1 MSIDAPKNKADT
13 YSPQSK
19 HAARSDKAS
28 SPPSNPGQPATSP
41 DKPATSLESIN
52 IKVGQAIQAKVVEV
66 LNVVSSRTAQ
76 NSFNVTLEIGGE
88 KLAVKTNVALQP
100 GQTIDLI
107 VNAKGELILPKPTK
121 TDTAALI
128 AALSKVLP
136 YQQPVGKVI
145 TALLQNLPTIGSE
158 NTQVKQLTEQLT
170 SLLPKSANFLSNSNS
185 SNQLPGGQTSAGQLV
200 KQAMSQSGIFMES
213 KLALASQQSS
223 PPPASNA
230 SQNSSLISNTTAALA
245 QAIKS
250 VTSNPSTSANAST
263 TSTTTSANTTS
274 TLSLTGTLAT
284 PSAAAPT
291 DLKSTVSQLINT
303 LNSVYAAK
311 HSATG
316 EAPRFM
322 AESDPALLVN
332 PFNFPSTSHSIKST
346 SQNDRELSV
355 GDLLK
360 RLAGAL
366 NRIQFQQLNSLYQAQ
381 SASTDTTTV
390 QTWQMEL
397 PFLSPQNQIDSV
409 QLRIDEEKE
418 KDDNNNDSEK
428 KSKWKLALTFD
439 LEELGPVFIQVN
451 LTPPTVSSIIW
462 AEKQATLKLINQ
474 EAHNLRVSFSE
485 LGLTVEDI
493 TCRQGQP
500 NMRKTR
506 LDQQIVDIKA

>member
-1 MSIDAPKNKADT
+1 MSIDAPNNKADT
-13 YSPQSK
+13 FASQPK
-19 HAARSDKAS
+19 HTAQPDKAPS
-28 SPPSNPGQPATSP
+28 SSSSSGQPATSL

-66 LNVVSSRTAQ
+66 LNAVSTRTTQ
-76 NSFNVTLEIGGE
+76 NSFNVTLDIGGE
-88 KLAVKTNVALQP
+88 KLTTKTTVSLQP
-100 GQTIDLI
+100 GQVIDLR

-121 TDTAALI
+121 IDTAALI
-128 AALSKVLP
+128 TALSKVLP

-145 TALLQNLPTIGSE
+145 ATLLQNLPAIGAE

-170 SLLPKSANFLSNSNS
+170 TLLPKSANFSSNTNNSNQPS
-185 SNQLPGGQTSAGQLV
+185 TGQTNPGQLV

-213 KLALASQQSS
+213 KLALASQQGSLTS
-223 PPPASNA
+223 TGASTQ
-230 SQNSSLISNTTAALA
+230 SSSLMTNATAALA

-250 VTSNPSTSANAST
+250 VSSNSPSNASASPV
-263 TSTTTSANTTS
+263 STTAAASAASLPGTTVTS
-274 TLSLTGTLAT
+274 
-284 PSAAAPT
+284 SAAAPT

-303 LNSVYAAK
+303 LNTIYAAK
-311 HSATG
+311 HSSTG
-316 EAPRFM
+316 QAPRFV

-332 PFNFPSTSHSIKST
+332 PFNFPSALSSAKSA
-346 SQNDRELSV
+346 SQSDRDVSV

-381 SASTDTTTV
+381 SASTDTTTI

-409 QLRIDEEKE
+409 QLRIDEEKA
-418 KDDNNNDSEK
+418 KDDNNDDSGK

-439 LEELGPVFIQVN
+439 LEELGPIFIQVN
-451 LTPPTVSSIIW
+451 LTPPTVSSTIW
-462 AEKQATLKLINQ
+462 AENQATLKLINQ
-474 EAHNLRVSFSE
+474 EAHNLRASFSE

-500 NMRKTR
+500 NMKKTR

>member
-1 MSIDAPKNKADT
+1 MSIDATNNKPETIVTQPKHT
-13 YSPQSK
+13 E
-19 HAARSDKAS
+19 RSDTQPIAPS
-28 SPPSNPGQPATSP
+28 SSSQSGANL
-41 DKPATSLESIN
+41 DKPATSLDSIN
-52 IKVGQAIQAKVVEV
+52 IKVGQAIQAKVLEV
-66 LNVVSSRTAQ
+66 LNVVSTRTTQ
-76 NSFNVTLEIGGE
+76 NNFNVTLDIGGD

-100 GQTIDLI
+100 GQVINLSA
-107 VNAKGELILPKPTK
+107 NAKGELLLPKPTQS
-121 TDTAALI
+121 DTANLI
-128 AALSKVLP
+128 SALSKVLP

-145 TALLQNLPTIGSE
+145 ATLLQNLPALGAE
-158 NTQVKQLTEQLT
+158 NSQVKMLTEQLT
-170 SLLPKSANFLSNSNS
+170 TLLPKAENFSSNLNNSNQS
-185 SNQLPGGQTSAGQLV
+185 PGGQTNTGQLV

-213 KLALASQQSS
+213 RFSLSSQQSVLT
-223 PPPASNA
+223 PASTANQSNSLMTNTA
-230 SQNSSLISNTTAALA
+230 SALTH
-245 QAIKS
+245 AIKS
-250 VTSNPSTSANAST
+250 VVSNSVSATNASP
-263 TSTTTSANTTS
+263 TSTNAAATG
-274 TLSLTGTLAT
+274 SLTGATTLSGSTVPA
-284 PSAAAPT
+284 
-291 DLKSTVSQLINT
+291 DLKSTVSQLINA
-303 LNSVYAAK
+303 LNSIYATK

-316 EAPRFM
+316 QPPRFV
-322 AESDPALLVN
+322 AESDPSLLIN
-332 PFNFPSTSHSIKST
+332 PFNFPSAITRANYA
-346 SQNDRELSV
+346 SQNDRDLSV

-409 QLRIDEEKE
+409 QLRIDKEKE
-418 KDDNNNDSEK
+418 QDDNNSEPEK

-451 LTPPTVSSIIW
+451 LTPPTVSSTIW

-474 EAHNLRVSFSE
+474 EAHNLRTSFSE
-485 LGLTVEDI
+485 LGLTVKDI